1 MYKLVYSPTAVKY
14 IKKIRNKSLK
24 AELKK
29 ALDDISNDPY
39 IGEAKMGDL
48 QGIFGYDVYYDSV
61 NYEIA
66 YTVKEREI
74 LVTIIM
80 VGTRE
85 NFYNELKRYIKRAM

>member
-1 MYKLVYSPTAVKY
+1 MYNIKYSPAAVKY
-14 IKKIRNKSLK
+14 IKKIRNK
-24 AELKK
+24 ELKSELK
-29 ALDDISNDPY
+29 SAIMQIAKDPY

-48 QGIFGYDVYYDSV
+48 QGLFGYDVYYDSV

-66 YTVKEREI
+66 YTIKDKEI

-85 NFYNELKRYIKRAM
+85 NFYNELKRYIKRVM

>member
-1 MYKLVYSPTAVKY
+1 MYKLTYSPAAVKY

-29 ALDDISNDPY
+29 AIDNISKDPY

-66 YTVKEREI
+66 YIIREKEI

-85 NFYNELKRYIKRAM
+85 NFYSELKRYIKRAM

>member
-1 MYKLVYSPTAVKY
+1 MYKLTYSPAAIKY

-24 AELKK
+24 AELKR
-29 ALDDISNDPY
+29 AIDDIANDPY

-66 YTVKEREI
+66 YIIREKEI

-85 NFYNELKRYIKRAM
+85 NFYSELKRYIKRAM

>member
-1 MYKLVYSPTAVKY
+1 
-14 IKKIRNKSLK
+14 
-24 AELKK
+24 
-29 ALDDISNDPY
+29 
-39 IGEAKMGDL
+39 MGDL
-48 QGIFGYDVYYDSV
+48 HGLFGYDVYYDSV

-66 YTVKEREI
+66 YTVKEKEI

>member
-1 MYKLVYSPTAVKY
+1 MYNIKYSLAATKY

-29 ALDDISNDPY
+29 AILEIAGNPY
-39 IGEAKMGDL
+39 IGEAKTGDL
-48 QGIFGYDVYYDSV
+48 QGLFGYDVYYDSV

-66 YTVKEREI
+66 YAVHENEI

>member
-1 MYKLVYSPTAVKY
+1 MYNIKYSPAAVKY
-14 IKKIRNKSLK
+14 IKKIRNK
-24 AELKK
+24 ELKSELK
-29 ALDDISNDPY
+29 NAIMQIANDPY

-48 QGIFGYDVYYDSV
+48 QGLFGYDVYYDSV

-66 YTVKEREI
+66 YTVKEKEI

-85 NFYNELKRYIKRAM
+85 NFYSELKRYIKRAM

>member
-1 MYKLVYSPTAVKY
+1 MYNIKYSPVAVKY
-14 IKKIRNKSLK
+14 IKKIRNKQLK
-24 AELKK
+24 SELKN
-29 ALDDISNDPY
+29 AIMQIANDPY

-48 QGIFGYDVYYDSV
+48 QGLFGYDVFYDSV

-66 YTVKEREI
+66 YTVKEKDI
-74 LVTIIM
+74 LITIIM

>member
-1 MYKLVYSPTAVKY
+1 MYSIKYSTAAAKY
-14 IKKIRNKSLK
+14 IKKNKNQELK

-29 ALDDISNDPY
+29 ALCSIAENPLV
-39 IGEAKMGDL
+39 GEAKMGDL

-66 YTVKEREI
+66 YIVLEKEVI
-74 LVTIIM
+74 ITIIM

-85 NFYNELKRYIKRAM
+85 NFYKELKRYIKSAK